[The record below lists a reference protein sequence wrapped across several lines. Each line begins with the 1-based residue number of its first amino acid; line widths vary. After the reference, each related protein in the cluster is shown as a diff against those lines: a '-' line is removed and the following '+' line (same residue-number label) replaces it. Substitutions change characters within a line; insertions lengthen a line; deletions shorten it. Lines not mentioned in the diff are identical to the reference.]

1 MNNGTATK
9 SINDVDVQSVID
21 SNKKKLKL
29 VICSPFY
36 EVKAWSPYVV
46 SLVDS
51 IRALNEMGITW
62 DYYEVSGDSYVD
74 RAKNGLVHRFM
85 EQSDYTHLMMIDSDM
100 SWELKGFLKMIKAI
114 LVGFPMVG
122 AAYPCKN
129 VWKFFGCIPNVEGEE
144 KLIRV
149 GEVGDV
155 KLMDM
160 WCLPGGFLIYSRKAF
175 EMTKPFVNK
184 YVEKVVDEKCQAIE
198 QTPTFIHEYFKCN
211 VENSTDRVGEDV
223 YFQLRYKE
231 AGGKIWCEP
240 DVSIIHWGVKGWLG
254 NYQQFMEGK
263 DSSEVAGCTSNY
275 VPIEKEPN
283 EAKTSE
289 CGAA

>member
-1 MNNGTATK
+1 VSEQEADIK
-9 SINDVDVQSVID
+9 KVIEA
-21 SNKKKLKL
+21 NKKRLKL
-29 VICSPFY
+29 VIASPFY

-85 EQSDYTHLMMIDSDM
+85 EQSDYTHIMMIDSDM

-144 KLIRV
+144 QLVKW

-184 YVEKVVDEKCQAIE
+184 YVEKIVDQKCQAIE
-198 QTPTFIHEYFKCN
+198 QTTTFVHEYFKCN
-211 VENSTDRVGEDV
+211 IENSTDRVGEDV

-254 NYQQFMEGK
+254 NYQQFLEGN
-263 DSSEVAGCTSNY
+263 DSSEVAGCSSDFCPP
-275 VPIEKEPN
+275 VVEER
-283 EAKTSE
+283 EAV
-289 CGAA
+289 